1 MQNYSFSNI
10 YARLDKSFDIMQT
23 YCKLVEHCYRNVL
36 GLKSYQLNP
45 YDIIFDNSASPVII
59 MSKKEIIGGAILY
72 TRSLNELAQLPL
84 ERSADINIK
93 NVIHANGLNT
103 NSYICEISK
112 IAVQDKYRDRRIT
125 QEILGLILAKAVKEG
140 CDYMFAITPKNK
152 SRNFR
157 VVYNK
162 LGISYHILDQKIE
175 NVPLY
180 ENLKIDLTYANF
192 KTFNL
197 TKLLSKCY
205 FKELISQMY
214 NLSGTNKINFSLNN
228 SQTLR
233 LGAKK

>member
-1 MQNYSFSNI
+1 MLNYSFSDI
-10 YARLDKSFDIMQT
+10 YARLDKSFDVMQT
-23 YCKLVEHCYRNVL
+23 YCNLVEHCYRNVL
-36 GLKSYQLNP
+36 GLKSYTLNP
-45 YDIIFDNSASPVII
+45 YDIIFDNSASPIII

-72 TRSLNELAQLPL
+72 TRSLHELKQLPL
-84 ERSADINIK
+84 EQSS
-93 NVIHANGLNT
+93 GLNINNIIKENGIST
-103 NSYICEISK
+103 TSNICEISK

-162 LGISYHILDQKIE
+162 LGINYHIIDQEIQ
-175 NVPLY
+175 NIPLY

-197 TKLLSKCY
+197 TKLLSECH
-205 FKELISQMY
+205 FKELISQMH
-214 NLSGTNKINFSLNN
+214 NISGTTNMNFSLNN
-228 SQTLR
+228 SQALR
-233 LGAKK
+233 FGAYK